1 MLETAQPA
9 APSEHAYKALA
20 SVCGRPGAVRMGSR
34 SRSRSRSRA
43 GARSQ
48 LKEARAQCDIAYKST
63 RATQARRLDDDLVA
77 TQRGAFLIRDADNE
91 DAASF
96 RFRCFD
102 PQCPREWTSAPYCVW
117 VHYSCSA
124 TECMSYLHSE
134 VARIQCELRQ
144 MDADLAARCTSRRDL

>member
-9 APSEHAYKALA
+9 APPEHAYKALA

-34 SRSRSRSRA
+34 SRSRSKACS
-43 GARSQ
+43 RSQ
-48 LKEARAQCDIAYKST
+48 LQEARAQCDIAHKGT

-77 TQRGAFLIRDADNE
+77 AQRGSFLIRDADNE

-102 PQCPREWTSAPYCVW
+102 PQCPREWTSSPYSLW
-117 VHYSCSA
+117 VHYSCTA
-124 TECMSYLHSE
+124 TDCISYLHSE
-134 VARIQCELRQ
+134 VTRIQCELRQ
-144 MDADLAARCTSRRDL
+144 SDADLAARCTSRRDL